1 MIHRFNVFLLSLIV
15 ALAPIYASAITTKDQ
30 QKWQLQQLQRK
41 LESPEYK
48 KAILQAK
55 LAREIN
61 ELGTKKTTYAI
72 VETKPTATK
81 VGTSMMKRLYSSAGG
96 RLIGVAAVVELIEAI
111 GWVMEDGAYVK
122 RIPDDP
128 KKPDP
133 TKQYCYTTSGDCS
146 QDAFNAGT
154 AANTASEI
162 CQLIYARNT
171 RIYGS
176 KNVED
181 RGCHI
186 SGTTVTQETLYKPGN
201 TIITTNPARLP
212 NPAYD
217 PNKEPEDKTV
227 PLTPALLGAAM
238 LGSGYVDPDPNF
250 DNSRVNTDDWTGV
263 EDAYRPDDT
272 GIGNELY
279 EGLEDKADRAPK
291 TTDGKPS
298 NFNDPKYQNDLG
310 DEEDTANDRSW
321 DGEGVGEDGT
331 KGKTENT
338 DPNTGE
344 KTSEGTF
351 QLPKFCDWATI
362 VCDWIDWTQKDDELP
377 DPDEPDEIIPDI
389 AELDTSV
396 FRYVPGCP
404 DPIVVPGSGLFE
416 SFTISYDPICQFAS
430 KWSFVAPLI
439 GFLSGAMIIIGVGR
453 KGEDSDV

>member
-1 MIHRFNVFLLSLIV
+1 MIHRINVFLLSLIV

-30 QKWQLQQLQRK
+30 QKWQLQQLKR
-41 LESPEYK
+41 LAESITGLPSDGNGK
-48 KAILQAK
+48 RLAAQLAK
-55 LAREIN
+55 ETTVS
-61 ELGTKKTTYAI
+61 GTKKTTYAI

-111 GWVMEDGAYVK
+111 GWVMEDGKYVK
-122 RIPDDP
+122 
-128 KKPDP
+128 KFVEEQEGCP
-133 TKQYCYTTSGDCS
+133 TCEKVWRVPTRPTQY
-146 QDAFNAGT
+146 AET
-154 AANTASEI
+154 AVQACT
-162 CQLIYARNT
+162 IYASSLNYNGSTFTFYELRDVQLESVTCNSRSNLYPDLRNWDNNT
-171 RIYGS
+171 MIY
-176 KNVED
+176 KVD
-181 RGCHI
+181 
-186 SGTTVTQETLYKPGN
+186 
-201 TIITTNPARLP
+201 NP
-212 NPAYD
+212 NYD
-217 PNKEPEDKTV
+217 PEARQNEKTV

-238 LGSGYVDPDPNF
+238 LGKGYSDPDPNF

-298 NFNDPKYQNDLG
+298 QIGDPRYQNPLD
-310 DEEDTANDRSW
+310 DSEDANDRAW
-321 DGEGVGEDGT
+321 DGEGVGEDGS

-351 QLPKFCDWATI
+351 QLPRFCDWAPI

-396 FRYVPGCP
+396 FRHVPGCP

-416 SFTISYDPICQFAS
+416 SFTISYDPICHFAS